1 MSKRR
6 LEPVGERLRSPDRD
20 AATGPRPREDSIRAL
35 AASIGN
41 RAFGHLLQEKAVP
54 PAALGATGLLLR
66 QPPAGNT
73 TAPAPAPTGG
83 EPAAAGAGGPVVGA
97 PAADWDA
104 SGNLRGSP
112 PVRERKHPPNT
123 AVVEDESEY
132 HALLAQARASLA
144 RQQARADTLYDSKTN
159 TIKDFRWFFA
169 KVYSHVTENEIA
181 FCEGGAYYYPGYVL
195 RCVLYFEQIY
205 DDNFKAF
212 EAGGPVEA
220 HWKRAFE
227 QCKTSKEAVDHARA
241 VRDVSFLGG
250 SLGALGESNLLYKEV
265 MEAGEALT
273 ISMKAHIRFDLP
285 RAEAWVFNSRYAAMP
300 DVHQKD
306 FQADF
311 FSMSGVFDQAARDF
325 APEMAKAIGVPTDLV
340 PQLMQDTSMRWIFS
354 ADMGTERAD
363 TWQRALEL
371 GGSAGP
377 SPYTED
383 PASHALTGNVV
394 AGPDGQG
401 NLAAIGALPGGLAPS
416 MDQPRDSGS
425 DTDIREEIAR
435 LSPADIAKLSVVERV
450 QRIRRLLRGWTGGAD
465 EAAML
470 KILRASPS
478 DDDLVQVLDA
488 ADVWDLCYATDG
500 ASYKALRREML
511 LGRNYYGRTAQQT
524 ALRLVYKCMDGETA
538 EWEEQMI
545 ADVVETRNDRVALVS
560 AVGAHYGASM
570 RGSTDF
576 QKGLNKLEW
585 QLDGEDES
593 RVHAALKTDP
603 AAPQSE
609 SGLWW

>member
-1 MSKRR
+1 MSTRRVEPLGKRQ
-6 LEPVGERLRSPDRD
+6 RSPER
-20 AATGPRPREDSIRAL
+20 AAPTGPRPREDSIRAL

-41 RAFGHLLQEKAVP
+41 RAFGDLLQGKAAP
-54 PAALGATGLLLR
+54 PAALAASGLLLR
-66 QPPAGNT
+66 QRPDAP
-73 TAPAPAPTGG
+73 TATPAPAADQPV
-83 EPAAAGAGGPVVGA
+83 AAGSGASGAAA
-97 PAADWDA
+97 PAADWET
-104 SGNLRGSP
+104 SGNLHGSP
-112 PVRERKHPPNT
+112 PVRERKRPPNS
-123 AVVEDESEY
+123 AVVEDEGEY
-132 HALLAQARASLA
+132 HSLLAQARAALG
-144 RQQARADTLYDSKTN
+144 RQQTRADSLFDAKTN

-181 FCEGGAYYYPGYVL
+181 FCEGGAYYYPSYVL

-212 EAGGPVEA
+212 EAGGPLED
-220 HWKRAFE
+220 HWRRAFE
-227 QCKTSKEAVDHARA
+227 QCKTSQEAVAHART
-241 VRDVSFLGG
+241 VRNASLLGG
-250 SLGALGESNLLYKEV
+250 ALGGALGESNLLYKEV

-273 ISMKAHIRFDLP
+273 ISMKAHIRYDLP

-300 DVHQKD
+300 DVHQND

-325 APEMAKAIGVPTDLV
+325 APEMANAIGVPTDLV

-383 PASHALTGNVV
+383 PTSHALTGNVV

-416 MDQPRDSGS
+416 MDQPREAGS

-435 LSPADIAKLSVVERV
+435 LSPADIAALSVVERV

-465 EAAML
+465 EAAMM

-478 DDDLVQVLDA
+478 GDDLVQVLDA

-500 ASYKALRREML
+500 ANFRALRREIL
-511 LGRNYYGRTAQQT
+511 LGRSYYAGTAQQT
-524 ALRLVYKCMDGETA
+524 ALRLMYKCMDGETA
-538 EWEEQMI
+538 EWEEQMV
-545 ADVVETRNDRVALVS
+545 ADIIEARGDRVAVVT
-560 AVGAHYGASM
+560 AVGAHYSGSM

-585 QLDGEDES
+585 QLDGADES
-593 RVHAALKTDP
+593 RVHAALKGDP